1 MGHPSE
7 SVYGWRM
14 FACSSRCI
22 LGVIH
27 VQVVDE
33 DMTMDKN
40 AYTKYIKWWE
50 KAKYKHKGNNT

>member
-1 MGHPSE
+1 MNLFMGEGCLP
-7 SVYGWRM
+7 VVQDA
-14 FACSSRCI
+14 F

-40 AYTKYIKWWE
+40 AYTKYIK
-50 KAKYKHKGNNT
+50 